1 MEISGKKQVNIR
13 EDNKSAVIH
22 LLLQQEF
29 TLLQMSERLGLSHTA
44 LIKVMKELM
53 AKNVVTLKTSDAQAT
68 GRPPKVYS
76 IDGDCA
82 IACAV
87 VITRRKIYVY
97 YFDMRGF
104 QINEHV
110 SDNQFENM
118 DTLLQDVLEEVV
130 RLKVH
135 PRLQGRMLKYI
146 HIGLPSGHF
155 LGQDFAH
162 SAEMMTEQFMQKFSA
177 VHIEVNR
184 NVDYEIIA
192 EKTYGLLKDGQR
204 NAVLLNFDDFVCASF
219 LFDGAVYNGDTRSQ
233 GLLTDNVFCG
243 LNALIKESETFINDY
258 AVGQEK
264 AKTLLHKSMETAL
277 AQLRTILQFLD
288 IREVVVTG
296 EAKKLGDGFLSYLN
310 ESLGGDKIVRFT
322 VMGKNVQAALAG
334 AVWMSTYSTL
344 QEVISR

>member
-29 TLLQMSERLGLSHTA
+29 TLLQMSERLKLSHTA

-53 AKNVVTLKTSDAQAT
+53 AKNVVTLKTSDAQTT

-82 IACAV
+82 IACSV
-87 VITRRKIYVY
+87 VITRKKRYVY

-110 SDNQFENM
+110 SDNNFENM
-118 DTLLQDVLEEVV
+118 DALLQDVLEEVV
-130 RLKVH
+130 HLKVH
-135 PRLQGRMLKYI
+135 PRLQGRVLKYM
-146 HIGLPSGHF
+146 HVGLPSGAF

-162 SAEMMTEQFMQKFSA
+162 SAEMVTERFKQTFPA
-177 VHIEVNR
+177 VHIKVNR
-184 NVDYEIIA
+184 NIDYELIA
-192 EKTYGLLKDGQR
+192 EKTYGLLKDGRR
-204 NAVLLNFDDFVCASF
+204 NAVLLNFDDFTCASF
-219 LFDGAVYNGDTRSQ
+219 LFDGVVYNGDTRSQ
-233 GLLTDNVFCG
+233 GLLPGDTFCG
-243 LNALIKESETFINDY
+243 LNALMQEHETLADDY
-258 AVGQEK
+258 VAGQEK
-264 AKTLLHKSMETAL
+264 TKTLVHQSMQAVV
-277 AQLRTILQFLD
+277 AQLRTILRFLD

-296 EAKKLGDGFLSYLN
+296 AAKKLGDGFLSYLN

-334 AVWMSTYSTL
+334 AVWLSTYSTL
-344 QEVISR
+344 QEIISR

>member
-1 MEISGKKQVNIR
+1 MEISGKKQINIR

-22 LLLQQEF
+22 LLLQREF
-29 TLLQMSERLGLSHTA
+29 TLLQMSECLKLSHTA
-44 LIKVMKELM
+44 LAKVMKELM
-53 AKNVVTLKTSDAQAT
+53 AKNVVTLKTSDAQTT

-87 VITRRKIYVY
+87 VVTRKKIYVY

-110 SDNQFENM
+110 SDNVFDNM
-118 DTLLQDVLEEVV
+118 GALLQDVLEDVV

-135 PRLQGRMLKYI
+135 PRLQGRVLKYI
-146 HIGLPSGHF
+146 HIGLPSGTF
-155 LGQDFAH
+155 LNQEFAL
-162 SAEMMTEQFMQKFSA
+162 SAEMVAEQFAQKFPE

-192 EKTYGLLKDGQR
+192 EKTYGVLKDGQR

-219 LFDGAVYNGDTRSQ
+219 LFNGDVYNGDTRSQ
-233 GLLTDNVFCG
+233 GLLIDDTFHG
-243 LNALIKESETFINDY
+243 LNVLMKQNEALADDY
-258 AVGQEK
+258 VSRNEEVKIQ
-264 AKTLLHKSMETAL
+264 LHKNMQTVL
-277 AQLRTILQFLD
+277 TQLRATLQFLD
-288 IREVVVTG
+288 IREVVVSG
-296 EAKKLGDGFLSYLN
+296 AAKKLGDDFLVYLN
-310 ESLGGDKIVRFT
+310 ECLGGDKIVRFT

-334 AVWMSTYSTL
+334 AVWLSTYSTL
-344 QEVISR
+344 QEIISR

>member
-29 TLLQMSERLGLSHTA
+29 TLLQMSERLKLSHTA
-44 LIKVMKELM
+44 LAKVMKELM
-53 AKNVVTLKTSDAQAT
+53 AKNVVTLKTSDAQTT

-87 VITRRKIYVY
+87 VVTRKKIYVY

-110 SDNQFENM
+110 SDNHYESM
-118 DTLLQDVLEEVV
+118 DALLQDVLEEVV

-135 PRLQGRMLKYI
+135 PRLQGRVLKYI
-146 HIGLPSGHF
+146 HIGLPSGSF
-155 LGQDFAH
+155 LGREFAQ
-162 SAEMMTEQFMQKFSA
+162 SAEMATEQFTQKFPA

-192 EKTYGLLKDGQR
+192 EQTYGLLKDGQR

-219 LFDGAVYNGDTRSQ
+219 LFDGVVYNGDTRSQ
-233 GLLTDNVFCG
+233 GLLADNAFCG
-243 LNALIKESETFINDY
+243 LNALMKENETFAEDY
-258 AVGQEK
+258 AAGRETI
-264 AKTLLHKSMETAL
+264 KTQLHKSMQTPL
-277 AQLRTILQFLD
+277 AQLRAILRFLD
-288 IREVVVTG
+288 VHEVVVTG
-296 EAKKLGDGFLSYLN
+296 VSKKLGDGFLSYLN

-334 AVWMSTYSTL
+334 AVWLSTYSTL
-344 QEVISR
+344 REIISR